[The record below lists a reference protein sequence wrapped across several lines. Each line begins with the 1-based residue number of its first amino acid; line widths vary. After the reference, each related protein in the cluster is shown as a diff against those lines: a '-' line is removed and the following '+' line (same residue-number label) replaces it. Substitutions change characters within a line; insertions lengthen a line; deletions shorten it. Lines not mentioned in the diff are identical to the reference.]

1 MNMPKFVAPAAVY
14 EFADRIREE
23 MKNSNKSWK
32 VVARILSEAQERFA
46 QQPDAFKAV
55 AKNVNLSRPSV
66 VKLITIAN
74 DERLDRY
81 ADYFDQCA
89 AWSVLYQITT
99 LDDEQFAELIA
110 KLDAQ
115 KSLLES
121 VPAVN
126 TALVNS
132 VKNKEKKPANPY
144 KLAFELRIDA
154 DAILTDQFTAADFDQ
169 LRDAIAEIANK
180 VPFLSVVKHDVFEIA
195 SKNAVDALMRE
206 EEKVRLGR
214 AKSVISDHKKTDEY
228 KKLKKQSKNAP
239 LTIYDD
245 RDDALSAFAE
255 NADAFMSSFGREPIN
270 FQQTFAEAQSI
281 VSASE
286 RYKRALENVKMRPRF
301 PSQNLFASEQNDSP
315 SIAMPKSRFIPS
327 RDYSEIAEKLA
338 A

>member
-1 MNMPKFVAPAAVY
+1 MPKYVAPAAVY

-32 VVARILSEAQERFA
+32 VVARILSEAQERFV

-55 AKNVNLSRPSV
+55 TKHVNLSRPSV
-66 VKLITIAN
+66 VKLIAIAN

-154 DAILTDQFTAADFDQ
+154 DAILTDQFTEADFDQ
-169 LRDAIAEIANK
+169 LRDAIAEIAAK
-180 VPFLSVVKHDVFEIA
+180 VPFVSIVKHDVFETINA
-195 SKNAVDALMRE
+195 NAVEALMRQ

-214 AKSVISDHKKTDEY
+214 AKSVISDHMKSTAY
-228 KKLKKQSKNAP
+228 KNLKKKNKNAP
-239 LTIYDD
+239 LAVYDN
-245 RDDALSAFAE
+245 REEALAAFADDA
-255 NADAFMSSFGREPIN
+255 DVFMTVFDREPIN

-315 SIAMPKSRFIPS
+315 TIVMPKSRFMPT
-327 RDYSEIAEKLA
+327 RDYNEITEKLA